1 MMQMINITNAR
12 RGLSGLVDR
21 VAKGEEGVVIVSDSE
36 PKVVLMPYRKVL
48 EEEYRRKNL
57 WRERFAV
64 ALKQGKNDG
73 RKWARVNKIG
83 LKTMSEEQKY
93 ELVAG
98 M

>member
-48 EEEYRRKNL
+48 EEEYRRKSL
-57 WRERFAV
+57 WRERFA
-64 ALKQGKNDG
+64 AAIKQGKSDG
-73 RKWARVNKIG
+73 RKWARANKIN
-83 LKTMSEEQKY
+83 LKVIGEEQKY